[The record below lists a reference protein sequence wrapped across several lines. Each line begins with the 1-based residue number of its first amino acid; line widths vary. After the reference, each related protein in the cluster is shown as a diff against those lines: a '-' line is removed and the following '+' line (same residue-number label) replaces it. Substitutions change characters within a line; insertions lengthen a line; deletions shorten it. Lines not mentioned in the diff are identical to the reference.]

1 MTTYVRYTRE
11 SEVNV
16 TKEIVVL
23 ELKNLKNTNNHRIE
37 SILKEL
43 YPDDD
48 FGFYE
53 VIDKEEIGN
62 EQVRTVDVDLM

>member
-16 TKEIVVL
+16 IKEIVVL

>member
-11 SEVNV
+11 SKVNV

-48 FGFYE
+48 FGFYD